1 MNLTKA
7 INILRHY
14 QLWRLGE
21 EISMLEPKVLT
32 QAINVILTN
41 YNEMYTKQDF
51 LNAAEVGQVSMI
63 DAKYIVSL
71 LDEVKNKNK

>member
-41 YNEMYTKQDF
+41 YNEMYTQQDF